1 MINTKRNNAELP
13 PGVANTDLS
22 RVAASNAGQSVRI
35 DNPHMQERSDVR
47 RLIAENLQG
56 FCDSVIVEPNNW
68 EVPADRPLNLT
79 PTESKKS
86 PASRAII
93 GAFRPNL
100 YLHARPNETDKAKA
114 YPGIEPAQRLY
125 QMCVDS
131 GKALFGVR
139 HLLPDYASGM
149 AVMQNAILTFS
160 NSDDIVLSV
169 SPKRGGHELTRK
181 NAELFSRRSVFMD
194 CDLRTGEFD
203 LVKVERELDGAQPAM
218 IYVDATNSLVPYD
231 LTALRRAFPDACIIF
246 DGSQVLGLIAGN
258 AYPNPLEEGADV
270 LVGSTHKT
278 LYGPIQGVAM
288 TNDEALHNAL
298 QATLNITQ
306 SNNNLANLAAL
317 TCVFEE
323 YHDFGAEFARR
334 LIDNANKLGR
344 VLAQRRWSVVLPDAT
359 SDDSLRTQHVWAAPS
374 AEMTKDEIRSLQ
386 KTLEASGITTLAV
399 SLELEPGCEKTY
411 LRLGTLELTQ
421 RGAGLEHMWKI
432 ALALEVGARYGS
444 DRAQGFVDE
453 IKKTCNHMQ
462 FCFSPADIENFG
474 FIRVLSA

>member
-1 MINTKRNNAELP
+1 MINTKRNNEELP

-22 RVAASNAGQSVRI
+22 RVTASNAVQSVRI
-35 DNPHMQERSDVR
+35 DNLHMQERSDVR
-47 RLIAENLQG
+47 ENIAKNLQG
-56 FCDSVIVEPNNW
+56 FCDSVIVGPNNW
-68 EVPADRPLNLT
+68 EIPADRPLNLT
-79 PTESKKS
+79 PTDSQKS

-100 YLHARPNETDKAKA
+100 YLHARPNEIDKAKA

-160 NSDDIVLSV
+160 DSDDIVLSV
-169 SPKRGGHELTRK
+169 SPKRGGHELTRE
-181 NAELFSRRSVFMD
+181 NAKLFSRRSVFMD

-218 IYVDATNSLVPYD
+218 IYVDATNSLVPHN

-323 YHDFGAEFARR
+323 YHDFGSEFARR
-334 LIDNANKLGR
+334 LIENANILGTS
-344 VLAQRRWSVVLPDAT
+344 LAQRGWSVVRPDAT
-359 SDDSLRTQHVWAAPS
+359 NGDSLRTQHVWASPS
-374 AEMTKDEIRSLQ
+374 AEMSKDEIRSLQ

-421 RGAGLEHMWKI
+421 RGAELPHIWKTAVAVDVA
-432 ALALEVGARYGS
+432 ALYGTEKARI
-444 DRAQGFVDE
+444 FVDDV
-453 IKKTCNHMQ
+453 KKTCNHMQ
-462 FCFSPADIENFG
+462 FCLSPADIENFG
-474 FIRVLSA
+474 SVRVLSS